1 MRSENQNFRD
11 RTSHLRKGDIKINNV
26 SRKIAETDLPG
37 IGKKYTLDLGDRG
50 SLVVVILNTGK
61 RELYL
66 MSRERD
72 DETCSFSI
80 ELSEDESKD
89 LGLILAGALYETV
102 KPEKIEL
109 VLKEVV
115 MEWVKVE
122 RNSELAN
129 KTIAE
134 LQIRKKTGVS
144 VIAVDRGGKIIP
156 SPDPYTEKIIEGDKL
171 IIVGTRNQLK
181 IFRDT
186 YRIS

>member
-1 MRSENQNFRD
+1 M
-11 RTSHLRKGDIKINNV
+11 LKIKDV
-26 SRKIAETDLPG
+26 SRKILETDLPG

-61 RELYL
+61 REIYV
-66 MSRERD
+66 MSGEREN
-72 DETCSFSI
+72 ETCSFSI

-89 LGLILAGALYETV
+89 LGLILAGAVYEPV

-115 MEWVKVE
+115 MDWIKVE
-122 RNSELAN
+122 KDSQIAN

-144 VIAVDRGGKIIP
+144 VIAIDRSGKIIP
-156 SPDPYTEKIIEGDKL
+156 SPDPYTEKILDGDKL
-171 IIVGTRNQLK
+171 IVVGTRNQLRNFQETYK
-181 IFRDT
+181 IK
-186 YRIS
+186 